1 MSLRKEEEKVT
12 GKSIIIIGAGL
23 AGLSTGC
30 YSQMNGYQTQIFEH
44 HAAPGGVATS
54 WKRKGYTIDGGIHF
68 LMCHKPGQSI
78 YELYRELGTAQSNR
92 FLDMTSY
99 CRFIDESSGRSV
111 EITRDLDLLAK
122 ELKAISP
129 ADSRFIDD
137 LIAGARAMQG
147 TDMGDMGMSQ
157 PRELLGFPD
166 KLRQMWKMRRFFKYF
181 TGKYAKSAADYG
193 KSIHDQWLRYIF
205 ENMFLPE
212 VPVWFILMLLG
223 LLADGQLALLEGG
236 SLDFVLPI
244 ERHYRNLGGRVTYG
258 ATVEKILVEN
268 DRAVGVRLA
277 DGSEHRADIVVS
289 AADGYS
295 TIFGMLDGR
304 YVDAEIEKRYRNW
317 KLTRPLVM
325 ISFGVA
331 REFKSESSLNIIKL
345 EHPFTTG
352 SKAIDGITA
361 RIFNYSDGFAPPG
374 KTVVQVMF
382 ETEWDWWNELQKDR
396 PGYEAEKERVA
407 NQVLERLE
415 ARYPG
420 ISSQVEMVDVATP
433 YTWWR
438 YTRNYKGAYERWLMS
453 SEIINSQIKK
463 TLPGLSNFYMAGQ
476 WATPGGGVVS
486 SLYSGRHVVQIL
498 CHRDGKPF
506 SVVAP

>member
-1 MSLRKEEEKVT
+1 MT
-12 GKSIIIIGAGL
+12 QKSIIIIGAGL

-30 YSQMNGYQTQIFEH
+30 YSQMNGYQTKIFEH
-44 HAAPGGVATS
+44 HATPGGVATC
-54 WKRKGYTIDGGIHF
+54 WKRKGYIIDGGIHF

-78 YELYRELGTAQSNR
+78 YEIYRELGTAQSNH

-99 CRFIDESSGRSV
+99 CRFIDEASGRSV
-111 EITRDLDLLAK
+111 QITPDLDLLAK
-122 ELKAISP
+122 ELKAFSP

-137 LIAGARAMQG
+137 LIAGARDMQG

-157 PRELLGFPD
+157 PQELLGFVD
-166 KLRQMWKMRRFFKYF
+166 KLKQMWGMRRFFKYF
-181 TGKYAKSAADYG
+181 AGKYARSAADYG
-193 KSIHDQWLRYIF
+193 KAIHDPWLRYIF

-212 VPVWFILMLLG
+212 VPVWFILMLLE
-223 LLADGQLALLEGG
+223 LLADGQLGLLEGG
-236 SLDFVLPI
+236 SLNFVLPI
-244 ERHYRNLGGRVTYG
+244 EKHYRNLGGQVTYG
-258 ATVEKILVEN
+258 ATVDKILVEN

-277 DGSEHRADIVVS
+277 DGSEHRAEIVVS

-295 TIFGMLDGR
+295 TIFKMLEGR
-304 YVDAEIEKRYRNW
+304 YVDGDIEKRYRNW

-331 REFKSESSLNIIKL
+331 RKFNGESSLNLIKL
-345 EHPFTTG
+345 ERPFTTG
-352 SKAIDGITA
+352 NKAIDSITV
-361 RIFNYSDGFAPPG
+361 RIFNYTDGFAPPG

-382 ETEWDWWNELQKDR
+382 ETDFDWWNEMQKDR
-396 PGYEAEKERVA
+396 PGYEAEKKRVA
-407 NQVLERLE
+407 DQALQRLE

-420 ISSQVEMVDVATP
+420 ISSQVEIIDVATP

-438 YTRNYKGAYERWLMS
+438 YTRNNKGAYQGWLMS

-463 TLPGLSNFYMAGQ
+463 TLPGLGNFYMAGQ
-476 WATPGGGVVS
+476 WATSGGGVIS

-498 CHRDGKPF
+498 CHRDRKLF
-506 SVVAP
+506 SIVAP

>member
-1 MSLRKEEEKVT
+1 MTR
-12 GKSIIIIGAGL
+12 KSIIIIGAGL

-44 HAAPGGVATS
+44 HTKPGGVATC
-54 WKRKGYTIDGGIHF
+54 WKRKCYTIDGGIHF
-68 LMCHKPGQSI
+68 LMCPKPGQSI

-99 CRFIDESSGRSV
+99 CRFIDETSGRSV
-111 EITRDLDLLAK
+111 DITPDLDILAK

-129 ADSRFIDD
+129 ADSRIIDD
-137 LIAGARAMQG
+137 LIAGARSMQG
-147 TDMGDMGMSQ
+147 TDIGDMGMSQ
-157 PRELLGFPD
+157 PQELLSFPS
-166 KLRQMWKMRRFFKYF
+166 KLKQMWKMRRFFKYF
-181 TGKYAKSAADYG
+181 TGRYAKSAADYG
-193 KSIHDQWLRYIF
+193 KDIHDPWLRYIF

-236 SLDFVLPI
+236 SFNFVLPI
-244 ERHYRNLGGRVTYG
+244 EKRYRNLGGEVTYG

-295 TIFGMLDGR
+295 TIFKMLDGR
-304 YVDAEIEKRYRNW
+304 YLDAEIEKRYKNW

-331 REFKSESSLNIIKL
+331 REFKGEPDLNIIKL

-352 SKAIDGITA
+352 SKAIDGITV

-382 ETEWDWWNELQKDR
+382 ETEWGWWNELQKDR
-396 PGYEAEKERVA
+396 LSYEAEKERVA
-407 NQVLERLE
+407 KQVLERLE

-420 ISSQVEMVDVATP
+420 ISPQVELIDVATP

-438 YTRNYKGAYERWLMS
+438 YTHNYKGAYQGWLIS
-453 SEIINSQIKK
+453 SEVINSQINK
-463 TLPGLSNFYMAGQ
+463 TLPGLGNFYMAGQ
-476 WATPGGGVVS
+476 WASPGGGVIS

-498 CHRDGKPF
+498 CHRDGKQF
-506 SVVAP
+506 SVVLP

>member
-1 MSLRKEEEKVT
+1 LP
-12 GKSIIIIGAGL
+12 L
-23 AGLSTGC
+23 
-30 YSQMNGYQTQIFEH
+30 
-44 HAAPGGVATS
+44 
-54 WKRKGYTIDGGIHF
+54 
-68 LMCHKPGQSI
+68 
-78 YELYRELGTAQSNR
+78 
-92 FLDMTSY
+92 
-99 CRFIDESSGRSV
+99 
-111 EITRDLDLLAK
+111 
-122 ELKAISP
+122 SP
-129 ADSRFIDD
+129 ADSRIIDD

-147 TDMGDMGMSQ
+147 TDIGDMGMSQ
-157 PRELLGFPD
+157 PRELLDLPG

-181 TGKYAKSAADYG
+181 TGRYAKSAADYG
-193 KSIHDQWLRYIF
+193 KDIHDPWLRYIF

-223 LLADGQLALLEGG
+223 LLVDGQLALLEGG
-236 SLDFVLPI
+236 SLNFVLPI
-244 ERHYRNLGGRVTYG
+244 EKRYRNLGGEVTYG
-258 ATVEKILVEN
+258 ATVEKILVEK

-277 DGSEHRADIVVS
+277 DGSEHRADIVIS

-295 TIFGMLDGR
+295 TIFKMLDGR
-304 YVDAEIEKRYRNW
+304 YVDAKIEERYRNW

-325 ISFGVA
+325 ISFGIA
-331 REFKSESSLNIIKL
+331 REFTGEPGLNIIKL

-352 SKAIDGITA
+352 SKAINRITV

-382 ETEWDWWNELQKDR
+382 ETDFDWWNELQKDR
-396 PGYEAEKERVA
+396 KSYEAEKERVA
-407 NQVLERLE
+407 KQVLERLE

-420 ISSQVEMVDVATP
+420 ISPQVELIDVATP

-438 YTRNYKGAYERWLMS
+438 YTHNYKGAYQGWLVS

-463 TLPGLSNFYMAGQ
+463 TLPGLGNFYMAGQ
-476 WATPGGGVVS
+476 WATPGGGVIS

-498 CHRDGKPF
+498 CHRDGRPF